1 MMENIEMN
9 RKAVKVLEKW
19 DPFNMGK
26 EAYDTETADV
36 VAALQGIDHPTELAK
51 RIQAVYEH
59 SYEQWIPIE
68 QCVQIAYKLI
78 AVKYEAKCIV

>member
-1 MMENIEMN
+1 MENIEMN
-9 RKAVKVLEKW
+9 RKAVKLLQLW
-19 DPFNMGK
+19 DPFKMGTD
-26 EAYDTETADV
+26 AYDTETADV

-51 RIQAVYEH
+51 RIQEVYEH
-59 SYEQWIPIE
+59 SYEQWIPID

>member
-1 MMENIEMN
+1 MMESIEMN
-9 RKAVKVLEKW
+9 RKAVKLLQLW
-19 DPFNMGK
+19 DPFNMGP

-36 VAALQGIDHPTELAK
+36 VAALQGIDHPSELAK
-51 RIQAVYEH
+51 RIQGVYEH
-59 SYEQWIPIE
+59 SYEQWIPLE